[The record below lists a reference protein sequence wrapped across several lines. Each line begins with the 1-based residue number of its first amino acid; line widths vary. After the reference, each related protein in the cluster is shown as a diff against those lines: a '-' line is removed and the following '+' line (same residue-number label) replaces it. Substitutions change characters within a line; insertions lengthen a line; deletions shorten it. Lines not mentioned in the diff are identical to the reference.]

1 MFFDD
6 QPGPGASD
14 GAILAYYGDDG
25 NQLKL
30 ELAFLLA
37 TFAGAFFIWFAST
50 LSARLRAAESEDGWL
65 SRIPLI
71 SGAAFVA
78 LTVSAAAVNQ
88 FVADAMDDNP
98 DQFEV
103 DPDTAR
109 LLTNGAYSL
118 SPEAAFP
125 LAAPL
130 VLAASLVFLR
140 TRLTPRWFGWAGFVV
155 ALGCLLGFL
164 GVTTGVFLLWV
175 VVVAVLLMR
184 YAPAASSTA
193 S

>member
-1 MFFDD
+1 LIRSARREIIVLYVIAGVLFRRRA
-6 QPGPGASD
+6 GPGVSD
-14 GAILAYYGDDG
+14 GAILA
-25 NQLKL
+25 
-30 ELAFLLA
+30 
-37 TFAGAFFIWFAST
+37 FIWFAAT
-50 LSARLRAAESEDGWL
+50 LSARLRAAEAEGGWL

-71 SGAAFVA
+71 SGAGFVVLA
-78 LTVSAAAVNQ
+78 VSAAAVNQ
-88 FVADAMDDNP
+88 FVADAIDDNP
-98 DQFEV
+98 GQFEV

-109 LLTNGAYSL
+109 LLTNGAYTL
-118 SPEAAFP
+118 SPEAAFL

-140 TRLTPRWFGWAGFVV
+140 TRLTPRWFAWAGFIV

-164 GVTTGVFLLWV
+164 GVTTGLFLLWV

-184 YAPAASSTA
+184 YAAGASSTA